1 MGAADGGQEEQG
13 KQKKPEPNGVLKRDI
28 ILKTLGMKNIT
39 YN

>member
-28 ILKTLGMKNIT
+28 KWINFKIT
-39 YN
+39 R

>member
-28 ILKTLGMKNIT
+28 
-39 YN
+39 